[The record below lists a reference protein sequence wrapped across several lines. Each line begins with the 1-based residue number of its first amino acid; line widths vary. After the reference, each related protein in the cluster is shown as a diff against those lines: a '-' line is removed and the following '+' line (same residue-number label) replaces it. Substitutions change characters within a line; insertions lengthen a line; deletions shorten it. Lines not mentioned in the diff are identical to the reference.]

1 MVHVARVHVARTKKT
16 YDVQSGCLWPG
27 QKEEKEKRKKGPTI
41 PRSVRV
47 AGSKHQQRIFRHNA
61 HKKAHRVSHKD
72 VHDWNNIRVHMTET
86 T

>member
-1 MVHVARVHVARTKKT
+1 M
-16 YDVQSGCLWPG
+16 WPG
-27 QKEEKEKRKKGPTI
+27 CTWLGQKRRTTFSQGVCGQGKKKKKKKKRKKKGPTI